1 MHNYSEEVMERF
13 ASQKNAGTLKG
24 ANAIG
29 SAGNMACGDIIK
41 IYLAVDNKDVITDAS
56 FKTFGCVA
64 AIASSS
70 MTCDLIRGKTLDK
83 ALKLE
88 NSEVVDKLGG
98 LPPVKVHCSVL
109 AKEAI
114 ADAVKKYRKKQAKG
128 AKTK

>member
-1 MHNYSEEVMERF
+1 MQGYSEKVMERF
-13 ASQKNAGTLKG
+13 STQKNSGALKG

-29 SAGNMACGDIIK
+29 RAGNMKCGDIIK
-41 IYLAVDNKDVITDAS
+41 VYLAIDKNDVITDAS

-70 MTCDLIRGKTLDK
+70 MTCDLIRGKTVDE

-88 NSEVVDKLGG
+88 NKDVVDALGG
-98 LPPVKVHCSVL
+98 LPPLKIHCSVL

-114 ADAVKKYRKKQAKG
+114 ADAVKKYRKKLAKLS
-128 AKTK
+128 K